1 KEEPDWIDKYLRVP
15 SVMVFAGH
23 MIDHPHRAEPRFP
36 KELESFVRN
45 EIEQRIEKLK
55 PGFGFSSAACGSD
68 ILFLEAMLDRDAEI
82 SIVLP
87 YNEEEFI
94 RDSVEIGTDSKKWR
108 ARFDTV
114 LAHAARVITASNQRL
129 EIGGIS
135 YEFCN

>member
-1 KEEPDWIDKYLRVP
+1 MGTLIAEADRPELDKP
-15 SVMVFAGH
+15 EAC
-23 MIDHPHRAEPRFP
+23 
-36 KELESFVRN
+36 
-45 EIEQRIEKLK
+45 
-55 PGFGFSSAACGSD
+55 FGFSSAACGSD
-68 ILFLEAMLDRDAEI
+68 ILFLEAMIERGAEV

-135 YEFCN
+135 YEFCNQLLLGLATIRRSEERRVGKECRSRCWPEHEEKK